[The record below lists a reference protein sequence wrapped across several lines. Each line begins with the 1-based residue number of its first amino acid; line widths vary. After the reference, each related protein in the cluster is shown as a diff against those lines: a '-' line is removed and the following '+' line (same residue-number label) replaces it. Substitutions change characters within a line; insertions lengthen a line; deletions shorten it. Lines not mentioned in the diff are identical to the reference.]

1 MLSYCLKVG
10 PALML
15 LIWSSYKF
23 LFDDEGPTHTGLY
36 ALVMLGAQL
45 LISVHSILYVLT

>member
-23 LFDDEGPTHTGLY
+23 VFDDGDPTHEGLY
-36 ALVMLGAQL
+36 ALVMFLAQL
-45 LISVHSILYVLT
+45 LISIHSILYVLT